1 MTNDPEN
8 NDNLK
13 EALKTYGLKQD
24 IRRIHAE
31 MMPVLKKP
39 APVRSL
45 FTYANRIA
53 AAILIVIFS
62 ATILVYFTS
71 TPSAL
76 FNSCYEPYER
86 SAQRGEPAASS
97 EIQNIFL
104 NGQASLQKGD
114 AVKAAEYFSEIIRKN
129 ALSNTKMLNDDA
141 EYYLG
146 LSYLKAQQPG
156 NALRIFLNIRTIK
169 NHLYHDK
176 ISDWFLIRVKIAA
189 WKEK

>member
-13 EALKTYGLKQD
+13 DVLKTYGLKQD

-31 MMPVLKKP
+31 MMPVVKRQ

-62 ATILVYFTS
+62 AAIFVYFTS

-76 FNSCYEPYER
+76 FKSRYEPYEQ

-97 EIQNIFL
+97 DIQSIFL
-104 NGQASLQKGD
+104 KGQASLQQGD
-114 AVKAAEYFSEIIRKN
+114 AVKAAEYFSDIMRIN
-129 ALSNTKMLNDDA
+129 AQSNTKVLNDDA

-156 NALRIFLNIRTIK
+156 NALRIFLNIRNLK
-169 NHLYHDK
+169 NHLYNDK